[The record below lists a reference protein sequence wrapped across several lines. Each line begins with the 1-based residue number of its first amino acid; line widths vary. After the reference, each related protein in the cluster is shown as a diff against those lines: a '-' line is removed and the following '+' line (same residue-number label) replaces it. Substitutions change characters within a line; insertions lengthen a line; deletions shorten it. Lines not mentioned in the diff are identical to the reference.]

1 MPRRKFSCDSGARR
15 FGFTGGSA
23 HGCGRQRANV
33 FVGTRDSAKRRSPIV
48 TFLQADDGFPNRL
61 VWYMECCNREDAAP
75 YCGLTDSLQN
85 SAVSQKNVV
94 WVGYDLLAV
103 RTRRI

>member
-1 MPRRKFSCDSGARR
+1 MIGFQTALFGIWNAAIAKMPP
-15 FGFTGGSA
+15 
-23 HGCGRQRANV
+23 HI
-33 FVGTRDSAKRRSPIV
+33 VGLA
-48 TFLQADDGFPNRL
+48 
-61 VWYMECCNREDAAP
+61 
-75 YCGLTDSLQN
+75 DSLQN